1 MTPAARAQAVIELLE
16 GVQPALT
23 GSGPAMD
30 VLVRR
35 YFSARRYAGAKDRA
49 AITEDLYDI
58 IRHQAELAW
67 AVQVAHGGNA
77 PGKASWR
84 DLLLAKLAYRDR
96 REVADIETLF
106 TGVGHAPEVLDEGE
120 KQLAARLVAIDKLPP
135 EAAMVECPRWLEPYF
150 RRRFG
155 AAFTSEMASLL
166 GRAPLGLRVNTLRA
180 TRQAVMDVLRAEGL
194 EPQPTAFTL
203 DGLILEGNPRLDDL
217 GLLRDGWVE
226 VQDEG
231 SQVAAL
237 LVEALPKLQIADL
250 CAGAGGK
257 ALAMAAAMENTGQIY
272 AFDND
277 AKRLAN
283 LRERMKRADAH
294 NIQIQRLPNAGD
306 KRDSI
311 LYPFLGRMDRVV
323 LDVPCSGSGTWR
335 RSPELRWRLNED
347 ALSSLISTQSALLKE
362 GAQLVKPGG
371 RLVYITCSLLVEEN
385 EDRIAAFL
393 AKNPDFRIL
402 PYTVAWPE
410 KAGILPETS
419 SNHADCLL
427 LTPASHGTDGF
438 FVAVLERAPDAGDQ

>member
-16 GVQPALT
+16 GVQSALS
-23 GSGPAMD
+23 GNGPAMD

-77 PGKASWR
+77 PGKAGYR
-84 DLLLAKLAYRDR
+84 DILLAKLAYRDR
-96 REVADIETLF
+96 REIADIEALF
-106 TGVGHAPEVLDEGE
+106 SGTGHAPEPLDADERR
-120 KQLAARLVAIDKLPP
+120 LAEALLAIDKTPP
-135 EAAMVECPRWLEPYF
+135 EAVLVECPRWLEPYF

-155 AAFTSEMASLL
+155 GSFTNEMAALL

-180 TRQAVMDVLRAEGL
+180 TRQAVMDLLHAEGL
-194 EPQPTAFTL
+194 EPRHAAFAP
-203 DGLILEGNPRLDDL
+203 DGLVLDGNPRLDDL

-226 VQDEG
+226 IQDEG

-237 LVEALPKLQIADL
+237 LIEAEPRLQIADL

-257 ALAMAAAMENTGQIY
+257 TLAMAAAMENTGQIY
-272 AFDND
+272 AFDSD
-277 AKRLAN
+277 GKRLAS
-283 LRERMKRADAH
+283 LRERMKRADAR
-294 NIQIQRLPNAGD
+294 NIQIQRLPQSGD
-306 KRDSI
+306 KRDNI
-311 LYPFLGRMDRVV
+311 LWQFAGRMDRVV

-347 ALSSLISTQSALLKE
+347 ALNSLISTQSALLKE
-362 GAQLVKPGG
+362 GAELVKPGG

-393 AKNPDFRIL
+393 AKNPDFRVL

-419 SNHADCLL
+419 STHADCLL

-438 FVAVLERAPDAGDQ
+438 FVAVLERSQ